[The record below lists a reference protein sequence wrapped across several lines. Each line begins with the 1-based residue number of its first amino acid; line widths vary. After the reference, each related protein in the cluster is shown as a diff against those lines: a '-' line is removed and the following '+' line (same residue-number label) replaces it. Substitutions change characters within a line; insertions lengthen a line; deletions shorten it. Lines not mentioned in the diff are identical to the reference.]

1 MARRR
6 RRAERAP
13 RTRRTRRISRRAAAL
28 AAVCAA
34 VVALFAVLVPVQ
46 TSLYGT
52 PLPLSFILGAAL
64 CASPLLALSH
74 PRRALA
80 VFAGAAL
87 ILPLIVSQSLAIGAP
102 WPWSVPALLAFVL
115 LVGTVTLLHGA
126 RLGAFA
132 LGIGAVA
139 SLTAPVLRPDIVST
153 AATAASATADLVVT
167 ASVASA
173 MFLFAALL
181 AGRLRVGAE
190 LTREREHA
198 ALEES
203 RRALVEERTRI
214 ARELHDVIAHSLSM
228 VQVQAS
234 TARYR
239 LTEIGPE
246 AAAEFDSIAATAR
259 ESLTEMRRMLGVLR
273 TEDQTAELAPQQGIA
288 ELPALVDTVRRA
300 GVMVGLE
307 ITGDS
312 APAPATVQIAAF
324 RITQE
329 ALSNAVRHAAGAPVT
344 VRIQTDATAVG
355 IRVRNA
361 APSVSSP
368 APTGHG
374 HGLRGMRERAELLG
388 GTLTAGET
396 SEGGWEVT
404 AALPLTEPAA
414 TATQETS

>member
-1 MARRR
+1 
-6 RRAERAP
+6 
-13 RTRRTRRISRRAAAL
+13 
-28 AAVCAA
+28 
-34 VVALFAVLVPVQ
+34 
-46 TSLYGT
+46 
-52 PLPLSFILGAAL
+52 
-64 CASPLLALSH
+64 
-74 PRRALA
+74 
-80 VFAGAAL
+80 
-87 ILPLIVSQSLAIGAP
+87 
-102 WPWSVPALLAFVL
+102 
-115 LVGTVTLLHGA
+115 
-126 RLGAFA
+126 
-132 LGIGAVA
+132 
-139 SLTAPVLRPDIVST
+139 
-153 AATAASATADLVVT
+153 
-167 ASVASA
+167 
-173 MFLFAALL
+173 
-181 AGRLRVGAE
+181 
-190 LTREREHA
+190 
-198 ALEES
+198 
-203 RRALVEERTRI
+203 
-214 ARELHDVIAHSLSM
+214 
-228 VQVQAS
+228 
-234 TARYR
+234 
-239 LTEIGPE
+239 
-246 AAAEFDSIAATAR
+246 
-259 ESLTEMRRMLGVLR
+259 MLGVLR

-300 GVMVGLE
+300 GVTVGLE

-312 APAPATVQIAAF
+312 AAAPATVQIAAF

>member
-6 RRAERAP
+6 RREP
-13 RTRRTRRISRRAAAL
+13 RTPRTPRISRRTASL
-28 AAVCAA
+28 VAVCAA
-34 VVALFAVLVPVQ
+34 VVVLFAVLVPVQ
-46 TSLYGT
+46 TVLYGT

-64 CASPLLALSH
+64 CVSPLLAITR
-74 PRRALA
+74 PRPAVAL
-80 VFAGAAL
+80 FCGAAFV
-87 ILPLIVSQSLAIGAP
+87 LPLIVSPTLAIAAP
-102 WPWSVPALLAFVL
+102 WPWSVPALLTFVL
-115 LVGTVTLLHGA
+115 LVGIVTFRHGA
-126 RLGAFA
+126 RYGAFP
-132 LGIGAVA
+132 LVIGVVS
-139 SLTAPVLRPDIVST
+139 SLIAPLLRPEIVAT
-153 AATAASATADLVVT
+153 AATAGSVTADLIVT

-173 MFLFAALL
+173 MFMIAALL
-181 AGRLRVGAE
+181 AGRVRIGAE

-198 ALEES
+198 ALEQS

-239 LTEIGPE
+239 LPEISAE
-246 AAAEFDSIAATAR
+246 AATEFDSIAATAR

-288 ELPALVDTVRRA
+288 DVPALVDTVRRA
-300 GVMVGLE
+300 GVTVGLE

-312 APAPATVQIAAF
+312 ARVPPTVQIAAF

-329 ALSNAVRHAAGAPVT
+329 ALSNAVRHAAGALVT
-344 VRIQTDATAVG
+344 VRIQTDAAAVG

-361 APSVSSP
+361 PPPAASSHIS
-368 APTGHG
+368 TGPG

-388 GTLTAGET
+388 GTLIAGST
-396 SEGGWEVT
+396 PDGGWEVS
-404 AALPLTEPAA
+404 ASLPLTE
-414 TATQETS
+414 TADTTRQETS